1 MDKNGFS
8 LLECILALSL
18 FSLILTLCI
27 SIYLTGYRIYRE
39 QEYRIETEQHV
50 RVVLNRISHTLRK
63 NSNVNQSIFVSDG
76 ELIIGNIKYYL
87 MNNIVYER
95 IDGGTNSLGY
105 FISKFE
111 PKLENGYLRVI
122 VEAEINPD
130 YKPFSLEKI
139 YFVGDE

>member
-1 MDKNGFS
+1 MKE
-8 LLECILALSL
+8 LMA
-18 FSLILTLCI
+18 
-27 SIYLTGYRIYRE
+27 E
-39 QEYRIETEQHV
+39 QTASVI
-50 RVVLNRISHTLRK
+50 
-63 NSNVNQSIFVSDG
+63 
-76 ELIIGNIKYYL
+76 
-87 MNNIVYER
+87 
-95 IDGGTNSLGY
+95 